1 MVTGLLPKNNGENTY
16 ISVFLWRI
24 AWSGKDFLGMEIKK
38 KDGTWTDKREFI
50 PPERKTCEEKTSKE
64 EEETN
69 YDNCWSNIDVT
80 EFIYPEHGGTV
91 YIRLSSNLGNEALS
105 QCLKDRT
112 SVYTKLEISHSR
124 MPTPLPTSAPTP
136 NEAENNNKNQLLS
149 FDVNAQTLGFVA
161 AIVALMTL
169 GLGIFLTFLRKGSKA
184 AEIPIPKTGFI
195 MLFIGGHTVT
205 TAVVL
210 VDIFN
215 SKYKGWG
222 VVIAMMRLLHTVVA
236 ILILATIYG
245 SKKLQNLTGLV
256 DFLDR
261 KHMGFNP
268 KIYAAAS
275 ICCLFDINAFML
287 LPWRDTDFTRQCFG
301 TAPNMTM
308 FRTVQLT
315 TIFTGMVTIGS
326 QIPYLKG
333 EPWNDNTAF
342 FYANIVMASIKMVV
356 SLLAYFV
363 SSVGL
368 VECKTTQIEN
378 EKDVDY
384 TPKNTDDIKLAN
396 VYTPKNT
403 DDIELAN
410 VWSNNS
416 NPIHEKAMRER
427 EKKMKEEMREEMR
440 EEIRKEIRKE
450 KEEMR
455 KEQEEREYKML
466 QQIKQQQ
473 EEMLQQMQNFKSL

>member
-1 MVTGLLPKNNGENTY
+1 
-16 ISVFLWRI
+16 
-24 AWSGKDFLGMEIKK
+24 
-38 KDGTWTDKREFI
+38 
-50 PPERKTCEEKTSKE
+50 
-64 EEETN
+64 
-69 YDNCWSNIDVT
+69 
-80 EFIYPEHGGTV
+80 
-91 YIRLSSNLGNEALS
+91 
-105 QCLKDRT
+105 
-112 SVYTKLEISHSR
+112 
-124 MPTPLPTSAPTP
+124 
-136 NEAENNNKNQLLS
+136 LLS
-149 FDVNAQTLGFVA
+149 FDLNAQTWGFVA

-169 GLGIFLTFLRKGSKA
+169 GLGILLTFLRKGSKA

-195 MLFIGGHTVT
+195 MLFIGGNAVT

-222 VVIAMMRLLHTVVA
+222 VVIAMMRLLHTVIA
-236 ILILATIYG
+236 ILILATVYG

-261 KHMGFNP
+261 KHMGLNP

-275 ICCLFDINAFML
+275 ICCLFDINAFIL

-301 TAPNMTM
+301 AAPNMAM

-333 EPWNDNTAF
+333 EPFNDNTAF
-342 FYANIVMASIKMVV
+342 FYANIVMASFKMVV
-356 SLLAYFV
+356 SLFAYCV
-363 SSVGL
+363 SSGAL

-378 EKDVDY
+378 EKDTDHI
-384 TPKNTDDIKLAN
+384 PKNTDDIELAN
-396 VYTPKNT
+396 VT
-403 DDIELAN
+403 DYIPRNIDGIELAN

-416 NPIHEKAMRER
+416 NPIHEKAMREKEKKLTEDMQKMRDEMQEMRKEQEER
-427 EKKMKEEMREEMR
+427 EKKMR
-440 EEIRKEIRKE
+440 
-450 KEEMR
+450 EEMR

>member
-1 MVTGLLPKNNGENTY
+1 
-16 ISVFLWRI
+16 
-24 AWSGKDFLGMEIKK
+24 
-38 KDGTWTDKREFI
+38 
-50 PPERKTCEEKTSKE
+50 
-64 EEETN
+64 
-69 YDNCWSNIDVT
+69 
-80 EFIYPEHGGTV
+80 
-91 YIRLSSNLGNEALS
+91 
-105 QCLKDRT
+105 
-112 SVYTKLEISHSR
+112 
-124 MPTPLPTSAPTP
+124 
-136 NEAENNNKNQLLS
+136 
-149 FDVNAQTLGFVA
+149 
-161 AIVALMTL
+161 
-169 GLGIFLTFLRKGSKA
+169 
-184 AEIPIPKTGFI
+184 
-195 MLFIGGHTVT
+195 
-205 TAVVL
+205 

-236 ILILATIYG
+236 ILILATVYG

-261 KHMGFNP
+261 KHMGLNP

-275 ICCLFDINAFML
+275 ICCLFDINAFIL

-301 TAPNMTM
+301 TAPNMAM

-315 TIFTGMVTIGS
+315 TIFTGLVTIGS

-333 EPWNDNTAF
+333 EPFNDNTAF
-342 FYANIVMASIKMVV
+342 FYANIVMASFKMVV
-356 SLLAYFV
+356 SLLAYCV
-363 SSVGL
+363 SSGAL

-378 EKDVDY
+378 EKDTDHI
-384 TPKNTDDIKLAN
+384 PRNTDHI
-396 VYTPKNT
+396 PRNT

-440 EEIRKEIRKE
+440 EEIRKE